1 MTLDTQDEVLGMYIE
16 KSTPVDIKLDGR
28 ISITNETK
36 PAGTDANGPSATS
49 AANNTIS
56 ATSSPSPTDTGA
68 AVMVSGEWS
77 LIAAAVVGAVMCIL

>member
-1 MTLDTQDEVLGMYIE
+1 MTLDTQDEVLGKYIE

-36 PAGTDANGPSATS
+36 PAGTKGPSATS
-49 AANNTIS
+49 GAPNNTIS

-68 AVMVSGEWS
+68 AAMVSGEWS
-77 LIAAAVVGAVMCIL
+77 LIAAAVIGAVMWIL